1 MQFVR
6 FQQKDGL
13 IAYGILENKVI
24 LKNERH
30 FSASGDCKRK
40 GW

>member
-13 IAYGILENKVI
+13 IAYGILENKI
-24 LKNERH
+24 IYEIDG
-30 FSASGDCKRK
+30 SIYQD
-40 GW
+40 